1 MGRSK
6 FPGKPSRLASKKR
19 VSVLVATCLPSS
31 PSSSSVSCSSSI
43 AVSPSRGKSSPLSNG
58 YNEDTTISSSG
69 DLIKKCSGSS
79 VDEAAPAGSVVQ
91 ASNSNSDSISNN
103 HSNHVATSCVIKVQS
118 PCNNNNSNT
127 STSDHQD
134 EEEGGGGSGGVA
146 ATGGE
151 IIAIVSSHNFHGGD
165 KTQVRQPYLYLSI
178 HSNNNC
184 GGDDDE

>member
-31 PSSSSVSCSSSI
+31 PLSSSVSNSSSI

-58 YNEDTTISSSG
+58 YNEDTTISRSG

-91 ASNSNSDSISNN
+91 ASNSNSDSISIN

-118 PCNNNNSNT
+118 PCNNNSNT

-134 EEEGGGGSGGVA
+134 EEEGGGCSGGVA

-151 IIAIVSSHNFHGGD
+151 LIAIVSSHNFHGGD

>member
-19 VSVLVATCLPSS
+19 VSVLVATCLSS
-31 PSSSSVSCSSSI
+31 SSSSSSVSNSSSSI

-58 YNEDTTISSSG
+58 YNEDTTISSSSG

-91 ASNSNSDSISNN
+91 TSNSNSDSISNN
-103 HSNHVATSCVIKVQS
+103 HSNHVATSVIKVQS
-118 PCNNNNSNT
+118 PCNNSNTT
-127 STSDHQD
+127 STSDRQD
-134 EEEGGGGSGGVA
+134 EEEGGCGGVVA

-151 IIAIVSSHNFHGGD
+151 IIAIVSSHNIHDGD

-178 HSNNNC
+178 HSNNC
-184 GGDDDE
+184 GGDDDK